1 MKKKRVL
8 LLSEGFGTGHTQ
20 AAHAIEKGLKI
31 LYPHVNARVI
41 ELGKILNP
49 TVAPFILGAY
59 RRTITMSP
67 KLIGLIYRTN
77 YNRSLTGFRR
87 LALHRLFYNHA
98 KKVLTQL
105 NPDVIICTHPFPNAV
120 ISRLKRLGLDIPLYT
135 LITDYDAHGTWISP
149 EVNQYLVSSPKVERM
164 LLERNVDS
172 QRIRIT
178 GIPVHPDFWNKQPK
192 DAVRE
197 ELGLRNIP
205 TVMIMGG
212 GWGLPLQDQ
221 LMENIASWKG
231 KIQLVFC
238 VGNNEKLA
246 ERLRE
251 STMFQ
256 HPDIHIIGYTRK
268 VSKLMDASD
277 LLVTKP
283 GGMTCT
289 EGLAKGLPML
299 FAPPLPG
306 QEEENCDYFVKSG
319 YGTVLQNSYVL
330 HQQFSRL
337 HHLYANGIAA
347 SGADARLNEYE
358 PEACTRTV
366 HELLMQSST
375 RRTPVMQYASR

>member
-20 AAHAIEKGLKI
+20 AAHAIEKGLKE

-59 RRTITMSP
+59 RQTVIKTP

-77 YNRSLTGFRR
+77 YNKSLTGFRR

-98 KKVLTQL
+98 KKVLNQL
-105 NPDVIICTHPFPNAV
+105 DPDVIICTHPFPNAV
-120 ISRLKRLGLDIPLYT
+120 ISRLKRLGLNIPLYT

-149 EVNQYLVSSPKVERM
+149 EVNQYLVSTPKVERM
-164 LLERNVDS
+164 LIEKNVDPS
-172 QRIRIT
+172 RIQIT
-178 GIPVHPDFWNKQPK
+178 GIPVHPDFWKKQPK
-192 DAVRE
+192 EAARS
-197 ELGLRNIP
+197 ELNLKNMP
-205 TVMIMGG
+205 TVMVMGG
-212 GWGLPLQDQ
+212 GWGLPLEDD
-221 LMENIASWKG
+221 LMEDIASWKG
-231 KIQLVFC
+231 KIQLIFC
-238 VGNNEKLA
+238 LGNNEKLA
-246 ERLRE
+246 ERLKE
-251 STMFQ
+251 SRIFQ

-306 QEEENCDYFVKSG
+306 QEEENCEYFVESG
-319 YGTVLQNSYVL
+319 YGTVLKDSRVI
-330 HQQFSRL
+330 HQQFSTL
-337 HHLYANGIAA
+337 YKTYQGDAGASESHLG
-347 SGADARLNEYE
+347 EYQ
-358 PEACTRTV
+358 PETCTRTV
-366 HELLMQSST
+366 HELLMQAST